1 MRAWRK
7 LFVEGGAQ
15 TGRDLGGTIGAKLPS
30 HVTRT
35 AIRRPFLGF
44 KFAALSCVYVAGDA
58 GEHEH
63 G

>member
-1 MRAWRK
+1 M
-7 LFVEGGAQ
+7 
-15 TGRDLGGTIGAKLPS
+15 DLGGTIGAKLPS